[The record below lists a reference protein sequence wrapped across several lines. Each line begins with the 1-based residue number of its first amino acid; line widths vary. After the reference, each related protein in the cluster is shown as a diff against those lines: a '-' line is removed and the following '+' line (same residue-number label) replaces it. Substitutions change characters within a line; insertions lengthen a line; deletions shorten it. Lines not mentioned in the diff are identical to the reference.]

1 MKLNMLKMS
10 LIKKIQK
17 QAVRFESG

>member
-1 MKLNMLKMS
+1 MLKMS